1 MDAFEHVED
10 LVDGVKTPAKLAPD
24 MKDPVV
30 FRPLFEQRNRMM
42 QLYFTQET
50 MDGFYEL
57 IEDIEI
63 VYERQTG
70 EKLSSIFEWNLRA
83 DEVEALIERISN
95 PYTQNSLTNTY
106 VRLVHHAKITPV
118 DRAHS
123 YGVFDKMLSEL
134 SAKCIDGDIK
144 YREDLQMMPRDEF
157 EVISDDLT
165 EEEVAELLSKKMLQR
180 GNNIKKG
187 KKAKTEEEELQEKD
201 ELNTKIAEMLNA
213 NLVKTRIDRCEK
225 EISLLKTDWLMANH
239 LTIDKDLFD

>member
-1 MDAFEHVED
+1 
-10 LVDGVKTPAKLAPD
+10 
-24 MKDPVV
+24 
-30 FRPLFEQRNRMM
+30 
-42 QLYFTQET
+42 
-50 MDGFYEL
+50 
-57 IEDIEI
+57 
-63 VYERQTG
+63 
-70 EKLSSIFEWNLRA
+70 
-83 DEVEALIERISN
+83 
-95 PYTQNSLTNTY
+95 
-106 VRLVHHAKITPV
+106 
-118 DRAHS
+118 
-123 YGVFDKMLSEL
+123 MLSEL